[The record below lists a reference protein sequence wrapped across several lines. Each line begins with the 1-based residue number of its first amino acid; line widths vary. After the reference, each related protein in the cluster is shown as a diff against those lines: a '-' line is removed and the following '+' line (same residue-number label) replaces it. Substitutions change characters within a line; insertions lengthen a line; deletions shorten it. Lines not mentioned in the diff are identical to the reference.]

1 MFSFSSEAK
10 HCPPS
15 SDTRC
20 LITKPRSEC
29 QREVIMNFFDE
40 KDSSDAHIKCFCFYN
55 CIHLHA
61 DEGYSSCKEFLDT
74 FLPASTSQKLSK
86 SVSSEI
92 KSALEELFAA
102 MSVKLIQVENDLVL
116 SISSFSKDV
125 VKNADEIN
133 NAEDISRIWHVSSDV
148 ALKVFS
154 ILTEV
159 IYGDEISDSGS
170 SSDESEDDFDEEYSD
185 SSDDNEGTQQL
196 ELLDIFDD
204 E

>member
-15 SDTRC
+15 SDTRS

-29 QREVIMNFFDE
+29 QREVILNFFDE
-40 KDSSDAHIKCFCFYN
+40 KDSSDAHIKCFCCYN

-61 DEGYSSCKEFLDT
+61 DKGCYLCKELLDT
-74 FLPASTSQKLSK
+74 FLPASLKQSK
-86 SVSSEI
+86 SLSSEI

-102 MSVKLIQVENDLVL
+102 MSVKLIQVENNLVL

-125 VKNADEIN
+125 VKNVDEIN
-133 NAEDISRIWHVSSDV
+133 SAKDISRMWHVSSDV

-170 SSDESEDDFDEEYSD
+170 SSDESDDDFDEEYSD
-185 SSDDNEGTQQL
+185 SSDDNDGTQQL